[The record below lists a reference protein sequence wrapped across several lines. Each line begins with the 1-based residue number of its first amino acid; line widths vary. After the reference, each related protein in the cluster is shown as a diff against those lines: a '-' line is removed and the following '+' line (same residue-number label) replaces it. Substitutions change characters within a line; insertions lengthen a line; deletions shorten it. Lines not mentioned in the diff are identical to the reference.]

1 MKLVGKF
8 VSVLL
13 LMAVFISIY
22 FFLTKK
28 TITTSK
34 NIPIDKKT
42 ENSQYDKDWL
52 EYVNDKFAYK
62 LKYHQDWHK
71 QEDNEPPYPP
81 PPFTMTFSR
90 KFPDGKEWCDF
101 QISLSEGKDSHSGEI
116 ESIRSTG
123 QDKESSETIGMI
135 NAIKFQSSKGSSS
148 ETIYYLNH
156 GNNAIRIG
164 YSFLT
169 NGANQTYCEEIMKK
183 MLTSIEFF

>member
-1 MKLVGKF
+1 
-8 VSVLL
+8 
-13 LMAVFISIY
+13 
-22 FFLTKK
+22 
-28 TITTSK
+28 
-34 NIPIDKKT
+34 
-42 ENSQYDKDWL
+42 
-52 EYVNDKFAYK
+52 
-62 LKYHQDWHK
+62 
-71 QEDNEPPYPP
+71 
-81 PPFTMTFSR
+81 MTFSR